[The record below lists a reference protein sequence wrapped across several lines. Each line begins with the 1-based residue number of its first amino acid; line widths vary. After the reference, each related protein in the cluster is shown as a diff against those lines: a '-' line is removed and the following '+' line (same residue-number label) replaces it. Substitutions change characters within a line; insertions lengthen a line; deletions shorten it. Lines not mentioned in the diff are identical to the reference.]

1 MDELIRVRGHR
12 DHNNIVIK
20 GQYHEIFDPQFFSLF
35 MTYSGLEYRF
45 EFAEKFES
53 ILKTALANE
62 SGELEM
68 PFNEKTR
75 VENLVILSL

>member
-1 MDELIRVRGHR
+1 
-12 DHNNIVIK
+12 
-20 GQYHEIFDPQFFSLF
+20 

-53 ILKTALANE
+53 ILKTALAHE